1 MKSFIPEH
9 ILEEIRSRADIVE
22 VISDY
27 VPLKS
32 AGKNFKGLCPF
43 HQEKTPSFTANR
55 EKQIYHCFGCG
66 AGGNVF
72 RFLMEK
78 EDLPFV
84 EAVRRLASRYQVTI
98 PEDSKS
104 LSSNETWNQK
114 EVIYKLN
121 AEAAAYYSRQL
132 TDTIGGKTARG
143 YLENRGIKPVSVEKF
158 NLGWAPDEWRGL
170 LTHLTAKEKVAPDLL
185 VHAGLVL
192 KKEKPGE
199 DPVYYDRFRGRLI
212 FPIHDNQGRVIG
224 FGGRVLGDGEPKYLN
239 TSETPV
245 YKKGQQLYGQ
255 NLSRDAFR
263 KEDRALIVEGYFDVI
278 QCHQAGIE
286 NAVATCGTALTP
298 QQGISIKQYTP
309 NAVLVFDADA
319 AGKTAADRGFEVLT
333 GQELNIRVLA
343 LPVGEDPDSYIQ
355 KGRADDF
362 RKQVEDAPSF
372 LDYRLKRAVE
382 EIPGSSLDD
391 KVAIVNQILPF
402 LALVANSVERT
413 EWVRRI
419 SDQLKIDDRGF
430 LEQLKNTLAQKR
442 TRLDSPREGAREA
455 APAFD
460 TEFFLLQLMLVGEDY
475 ARDIR
480 SQVKI
485 EEFSASRYRE
495 LAEKSYEM
503 LDEGEAIRVDRLL
516 DRVETAESKS
526 ELSRLAL
533 APVEFDN
540 PGRAIVECVMTLKK
554 RPFRDRLKSLQ
565 QERQTAFREHNT
577 EKYEELNRKVGEI
590 KESLI
595 PG

>member
-9 ILEEIRSRADIVE
+9 ILEEVRSRADIVE

-27 VPLKS
+27 VPLKA
-32 AGKNFKGLCPF
+32 AGRNFKGLCPF

-78 EDLPFV
+78 EDLPFI
-84 EAVRRLASRYQVTI
+84 EAVRRLASRYQVSL
-98 PEDSKS
+98 PESSKTPGD
-104 LSSNETWNQK
+104 NEAWNQK
-114 EVIYKLN
+114 EVILKLN
-121 AEAAAYYSRQL
+121 AEAAEYYHRQL
-132 TDTIGGKTARG
+132 THPAGGKTARE
-143 YLENRGIKPVSVEKF
+143 YLEKRGINHASVENFK
-158 NLGWAPDEWRGL
+158 LGWAPDEWRGL
-170 LTHLTAKEKVAPDLL
+170 LTHLTGKEKVSPDLL

-199 DPVYYDRFRGRLI
+199 DPIYYDRFRGRLI

-224 FGGRVLGDGEPKYLN
+224 FGGRVLGEGEPKYLN

-245 YKKGQQLYGQ
+245 YKKGLQLYGQ
-255 NLSRDAFR
+255 HLARDAFR
-263 KEDRALIVEGYFDVI
+263 QKDHALIVEGYFDVI

-298 QQGISIKQYTP
+298 QQGLSIKHHTP
-309 NAVLVFDADA
+309 NAVLVFDSDA

-333 GQELNIRVLA
+333 GQGLNIRALA

-355 KGRADDF
+355 KGRAAEF
-362 RKQVEDAPSF
+362 QKQLETAPSF
-372 LDYRLKRAVE
+372 LDYRLRRAVDE
-382 EIPGSSLDD
+382 TPGNTLDD
-391 KVAIVNQILPF
+391 KVAIVNQLLPF

-419 SDQLKIDDRGF
+419 SDELKIDDRGF

-442 TRLDSPREGAREA
+442 TRVDSPRENSRA
-455 APAFD
+455 AGSTFD
-460 TEFFLLQLMLVGEDY
+460 TEFFLLQLMLTGEEY

-485 EEFSASRYRE
+485 EEFGASRYRE

-503 LDEGEAIRVDRLL
+503 LDEGESIRVDRLL
-516 DRVETAESKS
+516 DRVESPESKS

-533 APVEFDN
+533 APVEFDS
-540 PGRAIVECVMTLKK
+540 PARAIVECVTTLKK

-565 QERQTAFREHNT
+565 LERQIAFREQNT